1 MLVVDAS
8 VLVPILVHEP
18 GSALARALAHAEP
31 DLVAPELL
39 LAEALN
45 ALWKKQ
51 RLGQIDDAARVEA
64 VDLIGPPLVTLVPIP
79 PLAVRASALAR
90 ELDHPVYDCL
100 YLALAER
107 EAVPLVT
114 DDRRLRAL
122 AAQLPSL
129 RIVSPLEAAGRIGV
143 PLPP

>member
-8 VLVPILVHEP
+8 VLVPLLVQEP
-18 GSALARALAHAEP
+18 GSALARALVRAEP

-39 LAEALN
+39 LVEALN

-64 VDLIGPPLVTLVPIP
+64 VDLIGPPLVMLLPTP
-79 PLAVRASALAR
+79 PLAARASALAR

-114 DDRRLRAL
+114 DDRRLRAH

-129 RIVSPLEAAGRIGV
+129 RILSLLEAASRIGA
-143 PLPP
+143 PPPP